1 MDSVYKFEYRELGNK
16 DKVRA
21 YSLELEEGVY
31 IFKIRK
37 DNKTFSLN
45 KEEVEK
51 IFKKYDFTNLTVDS
65 MYPFKV
71 KDEIDY
77 RIKITFS
84 NYEVLD
90 FNGYSHYPDFYN
102 DFISDLSRLIPG
114 RIASSLKVKDE
125 MLDKDKKYITNYVE
139 KISVYTPSGNLIIS
153 KDRLTEDEYDVDV
166 SLDKLNK
173 YFKKDDLNFVL
184 PINVHYF
191 TYAINKL
198 CNFHE
203 GASGRKG
210 DYDYYIDIRLHNKK
224 HRYYDLADQSNV
236 DSLIKLIEYL
246 KIYSNLPVF
255 EAFYNDEFV
264 DNYLGSHKLPKT
276 KAEVNDQFIE
286 LLDEGKTLIDAL
298 KIVAKNN
305 PNYSMYELISFAYM
319 NQEFY
324 YVYKVDNELKI
335 QEFIVNAENDK
346 ELVKYFK
353 KKDFNDLC
361 IKELNKDY
369 DAIYYKEHDFFSVAL
384 VSSKYEDLKYLKLK
398 ENLRDDLLNILKK
411 DI

>member
-1 MDSVYKFEYRELGNK
+1 MKSVFKFEYRELGNK

-51 IFKKYDFTNLTVDS
+51 IFEKYDFTDLTVDS

-77 RIKITFS
+77 RIKITFTD
-84 NYEVLD
+84 YDVLD

-139 KISVYTPSGNLIIS
+139 KISVYTKSGNLIIS

-166 SLDKLNK
+166 SIDKLNR

-203 GASGRKG
+203 GASPRKG

-224 HRYYDLADQSNV
+224 HRYYDLSDDSNI
-236 DSLIKLIEYL
+236 DSLMKLIEYL
-246 KIYSNLPVF
+246 KIYSNLPIF
-255 EAFYNDEFV
+255 ESFYNDNFV
-264 DNYLGSHKLPKT
+264 EEYLSDHTLPKT
-276 KAEVNDQFIE
+276 KAEVNDEFIC
-286 LLDEGKTLIDAL
+286 LLDEGKTLLDAL

-324 YVYKVDNELKI
+324 YIYQVDSNFKINEYI
-335 QEFIVNAENDK
+335 INAENEK
-346 ELVKYFK
+346 ELNKYFK
-353 KKDFNDLC
+353 KKDFNDLL
-361 IKELNKDY
+361 IKDLNKDY
-369 DAIYYKEHDFFSVAL
+369 DAIYYENDGVYHVVL

-398 ENLRDDLLNILKK
+398 ENLREELISVLKK
-411 DI
+411 D

>member
-1 MDSVYKFEYRELGNK
+1 MKSVFKFEYRELGNK

-51 IFKKYDFTNLTVDS
+51 IFEKYDFTDLTVDS

-77 RIKITFS
+77 RIKITFTD
-84 NYEVLD
+84 YDVLD

-139 KISVYTPSGNLIIS
+139 KISVYTKSGNLIIS

-166 SLDKLNK
+166 SIDKLNR

-203 GASGRKG
+203 GASPRKG

-224 HRYYDLADQSNV
+224 HRYYDLSDDSNI
-236 DSLIKLIEYL
+236 DSLMKLIKYL
-246 KIYSNLPVF
+246 KIYSNLPIF
-255 EAFYNDEFV
+255 ESFYNDNFV
-264 DNYLGSHKLPKT
+264 EEYLSDHTLPKT
-276 KAEVNDQFIE
+276 KAEVNDEFIC
-286 LLDEGKTLIDAL
+286 LLDEGKTLLDAL

-324 YVYKVDNELKI
+324 YIYQVDSNFKINEYI
-335 QEFIVNAENDK
+335 INAENEK
-346 ELVKYFK
+346 ELNKYFK
-353 KKDFNDLC
+353 KKDFNDLL
-361 IKELNKDY
+361 IKDLNKDY
-369 DAIYYKEHDFFSVAL
+369 DAIYYENDGVYHVVL

-398 ENLRDDLLNILKK
+398 ENLREELISVLKK
-411 DI
+411 D

>member
-1 MDSVYKFEYRELGNK
+1 MNNVFKFEYRELGNK

-51 IFKKYDFTNLTVDS
+51 IFAKYDFSNLTVDS

-77 RIKITFS
+77 RIKITFT

-102 DFISDLSRLIPG
+102 DFISDLSKLIPG
-114 RIASSLKVKDE
+114 RIASTLKVKDE
-125 MLDKDKKYITNYVE
+125 MLDKDKKYVTNYIE
-139 KISVYTPSGNLIIS
+139 KMSVYTPSGNLIIS
-153 KDRLTEDEYDVDV
+153 KDRLTEEEYDVDL
-166 SLDKLNK
+166 SLNELNK
-173 YFKKDDLNFVL
+173 FFKKEDLNFVL

-191 TYAINKL
+191 TYAMNKL

-203 GASGRKG
+203 GANSRKG

-224 HRYYDLADQSNV
+224 HRYYDLSDQNVV
-236 DSLIKLIEYL
+236 DSLKKLIEYL
-246 KIYSNLPVF
+246 KIYSKLNIF
-255 EAFYNDEFV
+255 EAFYNENFIKEFIS
-264 DNYLGSHKLPKT
+264 SHDLPKT
-276 KAEVNDQFIE
+276 KAQVNDEFIT
-286 LLDEGKTLIDAL
+286 LLDEGKTLLDAL

-305 PNYSMYELISFAYM
+305 SNFSMYELISFAYM

-324 YVYKVDNELKI
+324 YVYIINRDKKL
-335 QEFIVNAENDK
+335 QEYIVNAENEK
-346 ELVKYFK
+346 ELNKYFK
-353 KKDFNDLC
+353 NKDFSELS
-361 IKELNKDY
+361 IKDLNKDY
-369 DAIYYKEHDFFSVAL
+369 DAVFYEEDGTYHIAIT
-384 VSSKYEDLKYLKLK
+384 SSKYDDLKFLKLK
-398 ENLRDDLLNILKK
+398 ESLRETLIELI
-411 DI
+411 

>member
-1 MDSVYKFEYRELGNK
+1 MENIYKFEYRELGNK

-31 IFKIRK
+31 VFKIRK

-51 IFKKYDFTNLTVDS
+51 IFAKYDFTNLTVDS

-139 KISVYTPSGNLIIS
+139 KISVYTPSGDLIIS
-153 KDRLTEDEYDVDV
+153 KDRLTEEEYDVDV
-166 SLDKLNK
+166 SLGELNK
-173 YFKKDDLNFVL
+173 YFKKEDLNFVL

-203 GASGRKG
+203 GASPRKG
-210 DYDYYIDIRLHNKK
+210 EYDYYIDIRLHNKK
-224 HRYYDLADQSNV
+224 HRYYDLADPSNIE
-236 DSLIKLIEYL
+236 SLIKLIEYL
-246 KIYSNLPVF
+246 KLYSKLNIF
-255 EAFYNDEFV
+255 EALYNQNFAEE
-264 DNYLGSHKLPKT
+264 YLSSHNLPKT
-276 KAEVNDQFIE
+276 KAEVNDEFIKY
-286 LLDEGKTLIDAL
+286 LDEGKTLLDAL

-305 PNYSMYELISFAYM
+305 SNFSMYELISFAYM

-324 YVYKVDNELKI
+324 YVYTLDENKKI
-335 QEFIVNAENDK
+335 SEFIVNAENEK
-346 ELVKYFK
+346 ELNKYFK
-353 KKDFNDLC
+353 KKDFNDLL
-361 IKELNKDY
+361 IKDLNKDY
-369 DAIYYKEHDFFSVAL
+369 DVIYYKEDSIYHIAI
-384 VSSKYEDLKYLKLK
+384 VSSKYEDLKFLKLK
-398 ENLRDDLLNILKK
+398 ESLREELIHLVD
-411 DI
+411 

>member
-1 MDSVYKFEYRELGNK
+1 MDNIYKFEYRELGNK

-31 IFKIRK
+31 VFKIRK

-51 IFKKYDFTNLTVDS
+51 IFAKYDFTNLTVDS

-139 KISVYTPSGNLIIS
+139 KISVYTPSGDLIIS
-153 KDRLTEDEYDVDV
+153 KDRLTEEEYDVDV
-166 SLDKLNK
+166 SLGELNK
-173 YFKKDDLNFVL
+173 YFKKEDLNFVL

-203 GASGRKG
+203 GASPRKG

-224 HRYYDLADQSNV
+224 HRYYDLADPSNIE
-236 DSLIKLIEYL
+236 SLIKLIEYL
-246 KIYSNLPVF
+246 KLYSKLNIF
-255 EAFYNDEFV
+255 EALYNQNFAKE
-264 DNYLGSHKLPKT
+264 YLSSHNLPKT
-276 KAEVNDQFIE
+276 KAEVNDEFIKY
-286 LLDEGKTLIDAL
+286 LDEGKTLLDAL

-305 PNYSMYELISFAYM
+305 SNFSMYELISFAYM

-324 YVYKVDNELKI
+324 YVYTLDENKKI
-335 QEFIVNAENDK
+335 NEFIVNAENEK
-346 ELVKYFK
+346 ELNKYFK
-353 KKDFNDLC
+353 KKDFNDLL
-361 IKELNKDY
+361 IKDLNKDY
-369 DAIYYKEHDFFSVAL
+369 DVIYYKEDSIYHIAI
-384 VSSKYEDLKYLKLK
+384 VSSKYEDLKFLKLK
-398 ENLRDDLLNILKK
+398 ESLREELIHLVD
-411 DI
+411 